1 MNAKRPRR
9 GFPENRVGR
18 IEIVSDRKP
27 DTVIDGLQYCRWSEK
42 IFRQLRSGGVDAVH
56 TTVVYHEDYRGALGR
71 LDEWSALFD
80 RFGDYVLPGR
90 TAADIRQAQAAGR
103 TAVFFGMQNCRPV
116 EDDLARIEDLHGR
129 GVRVM
134 QLSYNAKCSLA
145 TGWVEEAEDEGVTPK
160 GREAIAGMNRV
171 GMVVDM
177 SHSAE
182 RSTLEAIER
191 SARPIV
197 VSHANPRSWRDTGRN
212 KSDTVLKALA
222 ESGGL
227 LGFSLYPHH
236 MKDGPATTLRSF
248 CDMAAR
254 TADLMGADRIG
265 IGSDLCQDQPDSIV
279 RWMRSGVWE
288 DANTPPPESI
298 KHVRFPD
305 MPSWFRSN
313 EDFPGIARAL
323 RETGF
328 SAEETAGIMGN
339 NWFRFMERA
348 FEPQAA

>member
-1 MNAKRPRR
+1 M
-9 GFPENRVGR
+9 
-18 IEIVSDRKP
+18 
-27 DTVIDGLQYCRWSEK
+27 IDGLQYCRWSER
-42 IFRQLRSGGVDAVH
+42 IFRQLRAGGVDAVH
-56 TTVVYHEDYRGALGR
+56 TTIVYHEDYSGTLDR
-71 LDEWSALFD
+71 LREWTALFEQFA
-80 RFGDYVLPGR
+80 RYVVPGR
-90 TAADIRQAQAAGR
+90 TADDIKRAQSAR
-103 TAVFFGMQNCRPV
+103 KTAVFFGLQNCKPV
-116 EDDLARIEDLHGR
+116 EDDLARIEDLYDR
-129 GVRVM
+129 GVRFM

-145 TGWVEEAEDEGVTPK
+145 TGWVDEAMDEGVTAK
-160 GREAIAGMNRV
+160 GREAIAQMNRV

-191 SARPIV
+191 SGRPIV

-212 KSDTVLKALA
+212 KSDTVLKALG
-222 ESGGL
+222 ETGGL

-236 MKDGPATTLRSF
+236 MKDGPDTTLQSF
-248 CDMAAR
+248 CSMVAR

-265 IGSDLCQDQPDSIV
+265 IGSDLCQDQPDAIV

-288 DANTPPPESI
+288 DEKTPPPESV

-305 MPSWFRSN
+305 MPTWFRSN

-323 RETGF
+323 HETGF

-339 NWFRFMERA
+339 NWFRFLESA
-348 FEPQAA
+348 FGPGQA

>member
-1 MNAKRPRR
+1 MRA
-9 GFPENRVGR
+9 
-18 IEIVSDRKP
+18 
-27 DTVIDGLQYCRWSEK
+27 
-42 IFRQLRSGGVDAVH
+42 GGVDAIH
-56 TTVVYHEDYRGALGR
+56 TTVVYHEDYCGTLDR

-80 RFGDYVLPGR
+80 RFAGYVSPGR
-90 TAADIRQAQAAGR
+90 TAADIRRARSAGK
-103 TAVFFGMQNCRPV
+103 TAVFFGLQNCKPV
-116 EDDLARIEDLHGR
+116 EKDLARIEDLYDR
-129 GVRVM
+129 GVRFM

-145 TGWVEEAEDEGVTPK
+145 TGWVEEARDEGVTPK
-160 GREAIAGMNRV
+160 GREAIAEMNRV
-171 GMVVDM
+171 GMAVDM

-191 SARPIV
+191 SDRPIV

-212 KSDTVLKALA
+212 KSATVLKALG
-222 ESGGL
+222 ESGGM

-248 CDMAAR
+248 SEMAAR

-279 RWMRSGVWE
+279 RWMRSGVRE
-288 DANTPPPESI
+288 DENTPPPESV
-298 KHVRFPD
+298 KDARFPE
-305 MPSWFRSN
+305 MPVWFRSN

-323 RETGF
+323 REQGF

-339 NWFRFMERA
+339 NWLRFMESA
-348 FEPQAA
+348 FGPRQA

>member
-1 MNAKRPRR
+1 MKIPS
-9 GFPENRVGR
+9 NRK
-18 IEIVSDRKP
+18 SDV
-27 DTVIDGLQYCRWSEK
+27 VIDGLQYCRWSGE
-42 IFRQLRSGGVDAVH
+42 IFRQLRTGGVHAVH
-56 TTVVYHEDYRGALGR
+56 TTVVYHEDYRGTLDR
-71 LDEWSALFD
+71 LREWAALFE
-80 RFGDYVLPGR
+80 RFAGYVVQGR
-90 TAADIRQAQAAGR
+90 TADDICDARAAGK
-103 TAVFFGMQNCRPV
+103 TAVFFGMQNCKPV
-116 EDDLARIEDLHGR
+116 ENDLGRIEDLYRR
-129 GVRVM
+129 GIRFM

-145 TGWVEEAEDEGVTPK
+145 TGWVDEALDEGVTAK
-160 GREAIAGMNRV
+160 GRDAIAEMNRV

-191 SARPIV
+191 SVRPIAV
-197 VSHANPRSWRDTGRN
+197 THANPRTWRDTGRN

-222 ESGGL
+222 ESGGM

-236 MKDGPATTLRSF
+236 MEDGPATTLGSF
-248 CDMAAR
+248 CDMVAR

-279 RWMRSGVWE
+279 RWMRSGVLE
-288 DANTPPPESI
+288 NANTPPPESV

-313 EDFPGIARAL
+313 EDFPAIARAL

-328 SAEETAGIMGN
+328 SAAETAGIMGN
-339 NWFRFMERA
+339 NWYRFMEGA
-348 FEPQAA
+348 FGPGPA

>member
-1 MNAKRPRR
+1 MIR
-9 GFPENRVGR
+9 GRAGIASGR
-18 IEIVSDRKP
+18 NSDV
-27 DTVIDGLQYCRWSEK
+27 VIDGLQCCRWSEK
-42 IFRQLRSGGVDAVH
+42 IFRQMRAGGVDAVH
-56 TTVVYHEDYRGALGR
+56 TTIVYHEDYPGTLGR

-80 RFGDYVLPGR
+80 RFADHVAPGR
-90 TAADIRQAQAAGR
+90 IADDILQAQSAGK
-103 TAVFFGMQNCRPV
+103 TAVFFGLQNCKPV
-116 EDDLARIEDLHGR
+116 EDDLVRIEDLYDR
-129 GVRVM
+129 GVRFM

-145 TGWVEEAEDEGVTPK
+145 TGWVEEALDDGVTAK
-160 GREAIAGMNRV
+160 GREAIAEMNRV

-191 SARPIV
+191 SDRPID

-212 KSDTVLKALA
+212 KSEIVLKALG
-222 ESGGL
+222 ESGGM

-236 MKDGPATTLRSF
+236 LADGPDTTLQSF

-254 TADLMGADRIG
+254 TADLMGVEQIG

-279 RWMRSGVWE
+279 RWMRSGVRE
-288 DANTPPPESI
+288 DENYPPPDSV
-298 KHVRFPD
+298 KNVRIPE
-305 MPSWFRSN
+305 MPVWFRSN

-323 RETGF
+323 RDTGF

-339 NWFRFMERA
+339 NWFRFMNSA
-348 FEPQAA
+348 FGPRTA

>member
-1 MNAKRPRR
+1 MIR
-9 GFPENRVGR
+9 GRARIASGR
-18 IEIVSDRKP
+18 NSDV
-27 DTVIDGLQYCRWSEK
+27 VIDGLQYCRWSEK
-42 IFRQLRSGGVDAVH
+42 IFRQMRAGGVAAVH
-56 TTVVYHEDYRGALGR
+56 TTIAYHEDYPGTLDR

-80 RFGDYVLPGR
+80 RFTDHVAPGR
-90 TAADIRQAQAAGR
+90 IADDILHAQSAGK
-103 TAVFFGMQNCRPV
+103 TAVFFGLQNCKPV
-116 EDDLARIEDLHGR
+116 EDDLARIEDLYDR
-129 GVRVM
+129 GVRFM

-145 TGWVEEAEDEGVTPK
+145 TGWVAEALDEGVTAK
-160 GREAIAGMNRV
+160 GREAIAEMNRV

-191 SARPIV
+191 SDRPIV

-212 KSDTVLKALA
+212 KSENVLKALGD
-222 ESGGL
+222 SGGM

-236 MKDGPATTLRSF
+236 LGDGPDTTLQSF

-254 TADLMGADRIG
+254 IADLMGVEQIG

-279 RWMRSGVWE
+279 RWMRSGVLE
-288 DANTPPPESI
+288 DENTPPPESV
-298 KHVRFPD
+298 KDVRFPE
-305 MPSWFRSN
+305 MPVWFRSN

-323 RETGF
+323 RGTGF

-339 NWFRFMERA
+339 NWFRFMNSA
-348 FEPQAA
+348 FGPRTA

>member
-1 MNAKRPRR
+1 M
-9 GFPENRVGR
+9 
-18 IEIVSDRKP
+18 
-27 DTVIDGLQYCRWSEK
+27 IDGLQYCRWSER
-42 IFRQLRSGGVDAVH
+42 IFRQLRAGGVDAVH
-56 TTVVYHEDYRGALGR
+56 TTVVYHEDYRGTLDR

-80 RFGDYVLPGR
+80 RFAGFVSPGR
-90 TAADIRQAQAAGR
+90 TADDIRSAHSAGK
-103 TAVFFGMQNCRPV
+103 TAVFFGLQNCKPV
-116 EDDLARIEDLHGR
+116 EDNLARIEDLYDR
-129 GVRVM
+129 GVRFM

-145 TGWVEEAEDEGVTPK
+145 TGWVEEATDEGITPK
-160 GREAIAGMNRV
+160 GREAIAEMNRV

-191 SARPIV
+191 SDRPIV

-212 KSDTVLKALA
+212 KSDDVLRALG
-222 ESGGL
+222 ESGGM

-236 MKDGPATTLRSF
+236 MKDGPATTLRNF

-279 RWMRSGVWE
+279 RWMRSGVRE
-288 DANTPPPESI
+288 DGNTPPPESV
-298 KHVRFPD
+298 KDVRFPE
-305 MPSWFRSN
+305 MPDWFRSN

-328 SAEETAGIMGN
+328 SAAETAGIMGN
-339 NWFRFMERA
+339 NWLRFMEGA
-348 FEPQAA
+348 FGPRQA

>member
-1 MNAKRPRR
+1 
-9 GFPENRVGR
+9 
-18 IEIVSDRKP
+18 
-27 DTVIDGLQYCRWSEK
+27 
-42 IFRQLRSGGVDAVH
+42 LRAGGVDAIH
-56 TTVVYHEDYRGALGR
+56 TTVVYHEDYCGTLDR

-80 RFGDYVLPGR
+80 RFAGYVSPGR
-90 TAADIRQAQAAGR
+90 TAADIRRARSAGK
-103 TAVFFGMQNCRPV
+103 TAVFFGLQNCKPV
-116 EDDLARIEDLHGR
+116 EKDLARIEDLYDR
-129 GVRVM
+129 GVRFM

-145 TGWVEEAEDEGVTPK
+145 TGWVEEARDEGVTPK
-160 GREAIAGMNRV
+160 GREAIAEMNRV
-171 GMVVDM
+171 GMAVDM

-191 SARPIV
+191 SDRPIV

-212 KSDTVLKALA
+212 KSATVLKALG
-222 ESGGL
+222 ESGGM

-248 CDMAAR
+248 SEMAAR

-279 RWMRSGVWE
+279 RWMRSGVRE
-288 DANTPPPESI
+288 DENTPPPESV
-298 KHVRFPD
+298 KDARFPE
-305 MPSWFRSN
+305 MPVWFRSN

-323 RETGF
+323 REQGF

-339 NWFRFMERA
+339 NWLRFMESA
-348 FEPQAA
+348 FGPRQA